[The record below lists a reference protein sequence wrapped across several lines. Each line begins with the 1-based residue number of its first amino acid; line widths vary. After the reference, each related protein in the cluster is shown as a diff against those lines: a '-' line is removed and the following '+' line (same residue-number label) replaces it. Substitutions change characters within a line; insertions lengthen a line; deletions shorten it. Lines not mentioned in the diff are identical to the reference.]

1 MHVCLHVGDLWL
13 AVDFLLLFRSP
24 LYFRPGDMTW
34 LYITTT
40 HLFNGPFSGTTKVGR
55 YQKGKPIYIIIVYIT
70 TIVGITQSSQYNSC
84 H

>member
-1 MHVCLHVGDLWL
+1 
-13 AVDFLLLFRSP
+13 
-24 LYFRPGDMTW
+24 MTW

-55 YQKGKPIYIIIVYIT
+55 YQKGKPIYIITVYIT
-70 TIVGITQSSQYNSC
+70 TIVVITQSSQYNSC